1 MGSITL
7 HPTNEAD
14 YQLLIE
20 LAKRLNLSYTTDD
33 EEENG
38 VTQEAFL
45 ESIERGVR
53 EINDHRKGTIKLRSA
68 YDLLNEL

>member
-7 HPTNEAD
+7 HPDNEAD

-20 LAKRLNLSYTTDD
+20 LAKRLNLPFTT
-33 EEENG
+33 EED
-38 VTQEAFL
+38 VKAPTQEEFL
-45 ESIERGVR
+45 EGLERSIQ
-53 EINDHRKGTIKLRSA
+53 EINDHRKGKIKLRSA

>member
-20 LAKRLNLSYTTDD
+20 LAKRLNLSFTTDD
-33 EEENG
+33 QENE
-38 VTQEAFL
+38 VTQEVFL
-45 ESIERGVR
+45 EGIERGIQ
-53 EINDHRKGTIKLRSA
+53 EINGHRKGTIKLRSA

>member
-20 LAKRLNLSYTTDD
+20 LAKRLNLSFTTDEQED
-33 EEENG
+33 E
-38 VTQEAFL
+38 VTQEVFL
-45 ESIERGVR
+45 ESIERGVQ

>member
-20 LAKRLNLSYTTDD
+20 LAKRLNLSFTTD
-33 EEENG
+33 EQENE
-38 VTQEAFL
+38 VTQEVFL
-45 ESIERGVR
+45 EGIERGIQ
-53 EINDHRKGTIKLRSA
+53 EINGHRNGTIKLRSA

>member
-7 HPTNEAD
+7 HPDNEAD

-20 LAKRLNLSYTTDD
+20 LAKRLNLPFTT
-33 EEENG
+33 EEDVKG
-38 VTQEAFL
+38 PTQEEFL
-45 ESIERGVR
+45 DGLERSVQ
-53 EINDHRKGTIKLRSA
+53 EINDHRKGKIKLRSA